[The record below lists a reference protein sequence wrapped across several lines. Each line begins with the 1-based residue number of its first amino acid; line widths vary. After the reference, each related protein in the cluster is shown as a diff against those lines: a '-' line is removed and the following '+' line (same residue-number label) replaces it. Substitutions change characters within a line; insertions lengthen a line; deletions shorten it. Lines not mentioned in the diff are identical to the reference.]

1 MVKRYVAEPDSDLV
15 RTAMQADAGWFVCR
29 IGFVETVRAVGLGA
43 GSSATWAMREEWPSF
58 GVVEVDQDLVEQAA
72 QLALDEGLRS
82 LDALH
87 LAAALLLPSDGLML
101 ATWDRRLHAAA
112 RSHQLNTLP
121 ESLP

>member
-1 MVKRYVAEPDSDLV
+1 VAEPDSDLV
-15 RTAMQADAGWFVCR
+15 RTAMQADESWFVCR
-29 IGFVETVRAVGLGA
+29 IGFVETVRAVGLAA
-43 GSSATWAMREEWPSF
+43 GPSATEAVRKEWPSF

-72 QLALDEGLRS
+72 QLALNDSLRS

-101 ATWDRRLHAAA
+101 ATWDRHLHAAA

-121 ESLP
+121 KSLP